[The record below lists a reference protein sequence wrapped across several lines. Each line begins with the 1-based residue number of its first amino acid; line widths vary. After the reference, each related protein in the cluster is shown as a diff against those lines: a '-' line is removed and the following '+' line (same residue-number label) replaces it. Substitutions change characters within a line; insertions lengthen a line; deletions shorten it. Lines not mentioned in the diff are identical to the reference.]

1 MKFLTFICLF
11 FSQLLFAQN
20 DSLKNFKIALGVE
33 AGIYAGSIYSL
44 NQLWY
49 KDFPRSSFH
58 WHNDNSNWLQ
68 MDKLG
73 HSFSSYQLGL
83 LSMDIFRSYGIS
95 EKKSIWYG
103 GTYGTVFLTTIEILD
118 GFSKEWGASWGD
130 LLANT
135 FGTSLLV
142 FQEIIWKEQRLQLK
156 YSFLK
161 SNYSDKNPELL
172 GSSLS
177 QQLIKDYN
185 GQTIWLS
192 ANINSFIKE
201 SKLPYW
207 LNVAFGYGVDG
218 MIYSNSNINEKRQFY
233 ISLDVDLRR
242 VDTGNK
248 FLNKTLKFLSFIKIP
263 SPTILMDD
271 FIKFKFSPFYYG
283 Q

>member
-161 SNYSDKNPELL
+161 SKYSDKNPELL

-263 SPTILMDD
+263 SPTILIDD

>member
-20 DSLKNFKIALGVE
+20 DSLKNFKIAIGVE

-233 ISLDVDLRR
+233 IGLDIDLRR

-263 SPTILMDD
+263 SPTILIDD

>member
-185 GQTIWLS
+185 GQIIWLS

>member
-161 SNYSDKNPELL
+161 SKYSDKNPELL

-263 SPTILMDD
+263 SPTILIDD
-271 FIKFKFSPFYYG
+271 LLKFKFSPFYYG

>member
-20 DSLKNFKIALGVE
+20 DSLKNFKIAIGVE

-161 SNYSDKNPELL
+161 SKYSDKNPELL

-263 SPTILMDD
+263 SPTILIDD
-271 FIKFKFSPFYYG
+271 LIKFKFSPFYYG

>member
-20 DSLKNFKIALGVE
+20 DSLKNFKIAIGVE

-49 KDFPRSSFH
+49 KDFSRSSFH

-73 HSFSSYQLGL
+73 HSFSSYQIGL

-263 SPTILMDD
+263 SPTILIDD

>member
-263 SPTILMDD
+263 SPTILIDD
-271 FIKFKFSPFYYG
+271 FINFKFSPFYYG

>member
-161 SNYSDKNPELL
+161 SKYSDKNPELL

>member
-161 SNYSDKNPELL
+161 SKYSDKNPELL

-248 FLNKTLKFLSFIKIP
+248 FLNKTLNFLSFIKIP
-263 SPTILMDD
+263 SPTILIDD
-271 FIKFKFSPFYYG
+271 LLKFKFSPFYYG

>member
-20 DSLKNFKIALGVE
+20 DSLKNFKIAIGVE

-233 ISLDVDLRR
+233 IGLDIDLRR

-248 FLNKTLKFLSFIKIP
+248 FLNKTLKFLSFVKIP
-263 SPTILMDD
+263 SPTILIDD

>member
-156 YSFLK
+156 YSCLK

-207 LNVAFGYGVDG
+207 LNIAFGYGVDG

-263 SPTILMDD
+263 SPTILIDD

>member
-192 ANINSFIKE
+192 ANINSFIKQ

-263 SPTILMDD
+263 SPTILIDD

>member
-161 SNYSDKNPELL
+161 SKYSDKNPELL

-263 SPTILMDD
+263 SPTILIDD
-271 FIKFKFSPFYYG
+271 LIKFKFSPFYYG

>member
-192 ANINSFIKE
+192 ANINSFIKQ

-263 SPTILMDD
+263 SPTILIDD
-271 FIKFKFSPFYYG
+271 FINFKFSPFYYG

>member
-83 LSMDIFRSYGIS
+83 LSMDIFRSHGIS

-263 SPTILMDD
+263 SPTILIDD

>member
-263 SPTILMDD
+263 SPTILIDD
-271 FIKFKFSPFYYG
+271 LLKFKFSPFYYG

>member
-20 DSLKNFKIALGVE
+20 DSLKNFKIAIGVE

-263 SPTILMDD
+263 SPTILIDD
-271 FIKFKFSPFYYG
+271 FINFKFSPFYYG

>member
-20 DSLKNFKIALGVE
+20 DSLKNFKIAIGVE

-233 ISLDVDLRR
+233 FGLDIDLRR

-263 SPTILMDD
+263 SPTILIDD